1 MQVRFD
7 LLTFMYLPGA
17 FLQPYVS
24 SWLEWD
30 AAFSDFEVK
39 SQFFPGIIPKGG
51 IQRANEE
58 ALIQQELGGVVRL
71 LNGNIHDIDRGS
83 DTFIPIQ
90 LAEMSPPAFQA
101 TFPGVAYQL
110 GNVSS

>member
-39 SQFFPGIIPKGG
+39 S
-51 IQRANEE
+51 
-58 ALIQQELGGVVRL
+58 
-71 LNGNIHDIDRGS
+71 
-83 DTFIPIQ
+83 
-90 LAEMSPPAFQA
+90 
-101 TFPGVAYQL
+101 
-110 GNVSS
+110 